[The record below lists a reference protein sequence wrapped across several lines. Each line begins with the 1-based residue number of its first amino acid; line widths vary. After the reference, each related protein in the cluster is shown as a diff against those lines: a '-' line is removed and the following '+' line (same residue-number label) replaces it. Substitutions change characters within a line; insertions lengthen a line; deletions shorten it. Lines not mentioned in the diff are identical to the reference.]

1 MKRHLF
7 IGFMFGLVLL
17 SACTHHSDNLVE
29 TQFIASPTI
38 VASPEMQS
46 IRCSQLQAIDSLM
59 WQRPDSALVVLLEYL
74 NDDGRDVARHVST
87 DETFDNHYANL
98 LLAELLY
105 KNDYAQTNRTAL
117 SQAVPYFD
125 SITSI
130 LNDHPHASWRH
141 GGLEPP
147 SPERNDNLIFLD
159 ARAHYINGVGYYEHD
174 SMVEACKEYLKA
186 LEVMENHFKESEL
199 VEEKAQFVAYT
210 YTRLTDLFSDLYL
223 HEQTIYFARRS
234 MDYYRMQNTVS
245 WYGIHMFNEIGSQ
258 YDMMEQLDSAALYYR
273 KAINTLDDTTTLVYR
288 DISAH
293 LIYLEYKEG
302 SCQADTAVKRLHQL
316 LQSSESER
324 ENQVRY
330 QYIGEIFYH
339 EKMYDSAWIYLNEG
353 FKNTSVVGLKR
364 QAAEW
369 LVEICKIQDW
379 NDSILEYANFL
390 APFANQEENKSEIKS
405 QLTELYKA
413 FSQGQQARQHQEEML
428 QHRKRL
434 ITIVFGW
441 SLATLVGIVFFY
453 YFSKRRKQH
462 YENQMAAE
470 RQTHKMQ
477 RAALAG
483 RLKRSNAALKEQDK
497 TTFSI
502 SPFSFAQQPNGAE
515 SYAEEPICREIIAVC
530 NDKSNPIKSTV
541 PVSAYASIA
550 LTDSQKAELK
560 KAVMAHYAPLFEM
573 LKERHPELKEKDFM
587 YCYLCLL
594 GLDNMQIAVML
605 QLSLSTIWDRE
616 KRLKKILGSEDR
628 VAVVLHGLLIG

>member
-1 MKRHLF
+1 MNKCLNV
-7 IGFMFGLVLL
+7 IGMLLVLL
-17 SACTHHSDNLVE
+17 FFSFCGKKEAPQIEVPDNNAHAALAE
-29 TQFIASPTI
+29 
-38 VASPEMQS
+38 
-46 IRCSQLQAIDSLM
+46 IDSLM
-59 WQRPDSALVVLLEYL
+59 WQQPDSALAVLMDYL
-74 NDDGRDVARHVST
+74 SNDGRDGVHTVST

-98 LLAELLY
+98 LLSELLY
-105 KNDYAQTNRTAL
+105 KNDFEQTNRAEL
-117 SQAVPYFD
+117 LQAVSYFD
-125 SITSI
+125 SLTLA
-130 LNDHPHASWRH
+130 LNDHPHASWHH

-147 SPERNDNLIFLD
+147 SPERNNNFIFLD
-159 ARAHYINGVGYYEHD
+159 ARAHYINGVGYYEND

-186 LEVMENHFKESEL
+186 LEVMEGHFLEKEL

-258 YDMMEQLDSAALYYR
+258 YDMMKQLDSAAYYYQ
-273 KAINTLDDTTTLVYR
+273 KAEEATEDTTTLLYR
-288 DISAH
+288 DITAH
-293 LIYLEYKEG
+293 LIYLEYEEG

-316 LQSSESER
+316 LQNSESER

-339 EKMYDSAWIYLNEG
+339 EKMYDSAWVYLNEG
-353 FKNTSVVGLKR
+353 FENTSVMGLKR

-379 NDSILEYANFL
+379 NDSIFEYANFL

-413 FSQGQQARQHQEEML
+413 FGQGQQARQHQEEMR

-434 ITIVFGW
+434 TTIVFGW
-441 SLATLVGIVFFY
+441 SLATLGSIALFY

-470 RQTHKMQ
+470 RQKHKMQ

-483 RLKRSNAALKEQDK
+483 KLKRSNVVLKEQLKHD
-497 TTFSI
+497 TEANVSI
-502 SPFSFAQQPNGAE
+502 SQQPKASKYE
-515 SYAEEPICREIIAVC
+515 KEPICQRILSVC
-530 NDKSNPIKSTV
+530 NDEKNVIKSTV
-541 PVSAYASIA
+541 SPSAYADMA

-560 KAVMAHYAPLFEM
+560 KAALAHYAPLFEM
-573 LKERHPELKEKDFM
+573 LKQQHPELKEKDFM
-587 YCYLCLL
+587 YCYLSLL

-605 QLSLSTIWDRE
+605 QHSLSTIWDRE

-628 VAVVLHGLLIG
+628 VAVILHGLLIS